1 MKMNNRCLIRAI
13 NITICIISIC
23 LSNVYSQDSSF
34 KETNLYW
41 GDVGGG
47 FFSKNSFGGT
57 IGLNLQKDKKLYS
70 LRFTWIDSLTGIMG
84 TPHYEKHYYS
94 IEALTGF
101 SPKNTKWHM
110 SVEGGIAFVIQKR
123 TQNIFS
129 KYSSSFF
136 PEKIDE
142 NSWTTSAIGLVAQAQ
157 LARKISKTFG
167 IGIGFFAKINTIE
180 VMYGVTANFEIGKL
194 YESRKE

>member
-1 MKMNNRCLIRAI
+1 
-13 NITICIISIC
+13 
-23 LSNVYSQDSSF
+23 
-34 KETNLYW
+34 
-41 GDVGGG
+41 
-47 FFSKNSFGGT
+47 
-57 IGLNLQKDKKLYS
+57 
-70 LRFTWIDSLTGIMG
+70 
-84 TPHYEKHYYS
+84 
-94 IEALTGF
+94 
-101 SPKNTKWHM
+101 M